1 MKNFSKTIFLLCS
14 VAAFAFLAFGFFPG
28 DAPQQVDTSQADR
41 FFNQAASL
49 ADKKQYDS
57 AVRFYDK
64 AAAEYC
70 RKRRWEGYVESL
82 NKASYV
88 LYTQSRFEL
97 QKQYLQ
103 TSLDT
108 ARKYLGENH
117 SEVAFAYNDLGMY
130 YMEKRDYDMS
140 LKFLQKA
147 FKIREEGVPKNYR
160 DIAESYHN
168 ISSIYGMCGNI
179 DRQIEYAEKALKI
192 VKKHFGE
199 NDEALVVIYR
209 NTGRAYEF
217 LGDRDRALQ
226 YYRKSLDLNQSLY
239 GSNSGGRMMEDIYRC
254 LQRNGQYEEALRM
267 ANRSLELY
275 KKTVGEKH
283 FRTAVTYRGVGIIYQ
298 ILSSHALARKHFLK
312 SIEILSALSPVDTV
326 TVADNYVYLSRTY
339 LAEGDT
345 TTYYNLL
352 RKGFDMFTNSSVKT
366 VPHVSTVPNAYIFYD
381 EMAYYHYIMKEYDRA
396 LENIQVAI
404 MSTVPNYTDKNVLSN
419 PGLDERV
426 RYMSYL
432 FAALK
437 LKARIFRAKYE
448 QSGNVSDLKQAL
460 AAGKRIVEFEDR
472 LLSGYTR
479 ESAVDAL
486 ENSLFA
492 RQEAAENAALLYQ
505 KTNDPAYLNQAFEIA
520 EKSKSV
526 FLRQILTDRRAKR
539 FAGMSADK
547 LAEERDLQASVAYYE
562 SRLAEAEEKKDE
574 SEIRKIREALF
585 QRQTKRDSLLKA
597 YKEEVPGYFALK
609 YQNEDIST
617 ERVRGNL
624 PNEGE
629 ALIEY
634 FLSEKKLF
642 IFLITKTN
650 ARLEVLNV
658 DSAFREKIFA
668 FRSVMTER
676 TSTTSPERFGATARD
691 LYRLLL
697 EPVEKN
703 ITAEKIHSL
712 KIIPDAFLGYIPFE
726 VLLTN
731 DPQPNTKNYRDLP
744 YLLRDYTIRYDWSAL
759 TSSEP
764 ERTGRASSKLIAFAP
779 SYKFGGAVAS
789 AKKDAFRSSL
799 EPLYFTKSEVE
810 GIDKVL
816 SSDVYVGEQAGEK
829 TFKEMA
835 DRYNVIHLA
844 THAVT
849 DDKNPLNSKLV
860 FSPGATEDG
869 YLHAYELYG
878 LNLNADLVV
887 LSACNTGYGTLRSG
901 EGIVSLARGFA
912 YAGCPSLVMTLWQ
925 VNDRSTSKLITYFYE
940 ELAKGKKKSE
950 ALRKAKLRY
959 LQSAD
964 EVKSH
969 PLYWAGL
976 VLNGNDAPLRSGSGM
991 TQLVLLA
998 AGAGFILLLVVWIRR
1013 KRTVKS

>member
-1 MKNFSKTIFLLCS
+1 MKNVTKNISLICS
-14 VAAFAFLAFGFFPG
+14 TAAFTFLVFGFFPG
-28 DAPQQVDTSQADR
+28 DASPKDTLQADQL
-41 FFNQAASL
+41 FSQAASL
-49 ADKKQYDS
+49 TERKQYDS
-57 AVRFYDK
+57 AVYVYDK
-64 AAAEYC
+64 AAEQY
-70 RKRRWEGYVESL
+70 RRNRQWEGYVKSL
-82 NKASYV
+82 NKASYI
-88 LYTQSRFEL
+88 LFTQSRFER

-103 TSLDT
+103 MSLDT
-108 ARKYLGENH
+108 AKKYLGEVH
-117 SEVAFAYNDLGMY
+117 PEVAFAYNDLGMY
-130 YMEKRDYDMS
+130 YMEKRDYNKCMEL
-140 LKFLQKA
+140 LKKA
-147 FKIREEGVPKNYR
+147 FEIREKVIPKNYR

-168 ISSIYGMCGNI
+168 ISSLYGMCGNI

-192 VKKHFGE
+192 IKERFGE

-239 GSNSGGRMMEDIYRC
+239 GNSSGGRMMEDIYRC
-254 LQRNGQYEEALRM
+254 LQRNGQYEEALQI
-267 ANRSLELY
+267 ATGSLELY

-283 FRTAVTYRGVGIIYQ
+283 YRTAVTYRGVGIIYQ
-298 ILSSHALARKHFLK
+298 RLSLHMLARKHFLK

-326 TVADNYVYLSRTY
+326 TIADNYVYLSRTY

-345 TTYYNLL
+345 ATYYQLL
-352 RKGFDMFTNSSVKT
+352 RKGCDMFANSSVK
-366 VPHVSTVPNAYIFYD
+366 VVAHVSTVPNAFIFYD
-381 EMAYYHYIMKEYDRA
+381 EMAHYHYIKKEYDRA
-396 LENIQVAI
+396 LENVQIAM

-419 PGLDERV
+419 PGLGDRV

-437 LKARIFRAKYE
+437 LKAKIFRAKYE
-448 QSGNVSDLKQAL
+448 QSDNISDLKQAF
-460 AAGKRIVEFEDR
+460 AADKRIIEFEDR

-479 ESAVDAL
+479 ESVIDAL
-486 ENSLFA
+486 ENSLSA
-492 RQEAAENAALLYQ
+492 RQEAVENATLLYQ
-505 KTNDPAYLNQAFEIA
+505 KTKDVAYLDQAFEIA

-526 FLRQILTDRRAKR
+526 FLRQIIADRRAKR
-539 FAGMSADK
+539 FAGMPTGK

-574 SEIRKIREALF
+574 SETRKVRALLF
-585 QRQTKRDSLLKA
+585 QQQTKRDSLLKA
-597 YKEEVPGYFALK
+597 FKEKAPDYFALK
-609 YQNEDIST
+609 YRNEAISIKK
-617 ERVRGNL
+617 VRDNL
-624 PNEGE
+624 PDAHE

-634 FLSEKKLF
+634 FLSEKQLF
-642 IFLITKTN
+642 IFLITKSSV
-650 ARLEVLNV
+650 RLEVQHI
-658 DSAFREKIFA
+658 DSAFREKVLA
-668 FRSVMTER
+668 FRSVMAEKSLTI
-676 TSTTSPERFGATARD
+676 SPERFAASARD

-697 EPVEKN
+697 TPIEKN
-703 ITAEKIHSL
+703 IRTEKIHSL

-726 VLLTN
+726 VLLTK
-731 DPQPNTKNYRDLP
+731 DPGADTKNFRDLP
-744 YLLRDYTIRYDWSAL
+744 YVLRDYTIRYDWSAL
-759 TSSEP
+759 TFSSA
-764 ERTGRASSKLIAFAP
+764 ERENRASSKLIAFAP
-779 SYKFGGAVAS
+779 SYEYKGAIAS
-789 AKKDAFRSSL
+789 ARNDAFRSNL

-810 GIDKVL
+810 GIGKVFT
-816 SSDVYVGEQAGEK
+816 SDSYVGQKADEN
-829 TFKEMA
+829 TFKNLS
-835 DRYNVIHLA
+835 DRYSIIHLA

-860 FSPGATEDG
+860 FSPSTSDDG

-887 LSACNTGYGTLRSG
+887 LSACNTGYGKLRSG

-940 ELAKGKKKSE
+940 ELSKGEKKSE

-964 EVKSH
+964 ELKSH

-976 VLNGNDAPLRSGSGM
+976 VLNGDDAPLRSESGIM
-991 TQLVLLA
+991 RPILLA
-998 AGAGFILLLVVWIRR
+998 VGLGLILLIFIWIRR
-1013 KRTVKS
+1013 KRVSRS